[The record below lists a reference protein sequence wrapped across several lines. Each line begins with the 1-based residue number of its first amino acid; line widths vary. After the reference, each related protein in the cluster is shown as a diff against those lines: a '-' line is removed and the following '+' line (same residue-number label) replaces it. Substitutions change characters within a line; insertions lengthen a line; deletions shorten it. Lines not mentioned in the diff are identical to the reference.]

1 MKVSEAQLGRIFI
14 IRLEDGD
21 VLHTCI
27 EQFAKDKSILAGTC
41 IAVGGADSGSELV
54 VGPEKGRAETIH
66 PMVHVLNNVHEVSGT
81 GTLFPDKNGEPI
93 LHMHMA
99 CGREDRTITGCVRR
113 GVKVWHVLEVILFE
127 MTGTDAKRL
136 PDEVT
141 GFDLLI
147 P

>member
-1 MKVSEAQLGRIFI
+1 MKYSEAKLGRAFV

-27 EQFAKDKSILAGTC
+27 EQLAKGKGIQAGAC
-41 IAVGGADSGSELV
+41 IAVGGADVGSELV
-54 VGPEKGRAETIH
+54 VGPKEGRAETIH
-66 PMVHVLNNVHEVSGT
+66 PMVQVLNKVHEVSGT
-81 GTLFPDKNGEPI
+81 GTLFPDKNGEPV

-99 CGREDRTITGCVRR
+99 CGRENQTITGCVRR

-127 MTGTDAKRL
+127 LTETEAKRL
-136 PDEVT
+136 PDELT
-141 GFDLLI
+141 GFELLI